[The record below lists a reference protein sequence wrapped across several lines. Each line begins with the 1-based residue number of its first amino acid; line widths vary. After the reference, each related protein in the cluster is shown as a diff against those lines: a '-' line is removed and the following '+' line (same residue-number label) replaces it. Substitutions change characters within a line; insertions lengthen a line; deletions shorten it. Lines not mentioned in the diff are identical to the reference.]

1 MKGVK
6 KVDAIEKIMI
16 DYGIAPLPGSTPE
29 AMAFV
34 PFQPSNPKLYG
45 AIQGF
50 ESGTMFPT
58 LNKPFYGS
66 KCTADRAGDEDD

>member
-1 MKGVK
+1 M
-6 KVDAIEKIMI
+6 DAIEKIMF
-16 DYGIAPLPGSTPE
+16 DYGIAPLPNSPVE

-34 PFQPSNPKLYG
+34 PFQPVNPKLYG

-58 LNKPFYGS
+58 LNKPFYGA
-66 KCTADRAGDEDD
+66 KCTDDRAGDEND

>member
-1 MKGVK
+1 M
-6 KVDAIEKIMI
+6 DAIDKIMI
-16 DYGIAPLPGSTPE
+16 DYGIAPLPNSPVE

-34 PFQPSNPKLYG
+34 PFQPVNPKLYG

-58 LNKPFYGS
+58 LNKPFYGA
-66 KCTADRAGDEDD
+66 KCTDDRAGDEND